1 MKYQNPQSWFTTV
14 KPKNLMST
22 SQDQETKSKKTAPET
37 TSSDEMTEE
46 VVNPSEEDSGNQ
58 DDLLLEQQERIS
70 RLEDELERVKDTQL
84 RKAAEMENFRKRLQR
99 ERDQMYQ
106 ISRESAVEAFLPVYD
121 DLLRTLE
128 ALKKADAEK
137 AYLDGVQLVVNKFDE
152 VLNHYNVEKI
162 DKTGVPFD
170 VNLHDALMRQKP
182 DDDDIESGTVLQ
194 VFENGYRIGDK
205 TLRHAKVI
213 VSE

>member
-46 VVNPSEEDSGNQ
+46 VVNPSHEDSGNQ

-121 DLLRTLE
+121 DLLRTLD

>member
-1 MKYQNPQSWFTTV
+1 
-14 KPKNLMST
+14 MST
-22 SQDQETKSKKTAPET
+22 NQKQETKRSMADDET
-37 TSSDEMTEE
+37 RFSDEDSHRESQHVKGLTE
-46 VVNPSEEDSGNQ
+46 SESEDI
-58 DDLLLEQQERIS
+58 LLEQQQRIS
-70 RLEDELERVKDTQL
+70 ELEEELDRVKDTQL

-106 ISRESAVEAFLPVYD
+106 VSKESAVEAFLPVYD

-128 ALKKADAEK
+128 ALEKTDAEK
-137 AYLDGVQLVVNKFDE
+137 VYVDGIQLVVNKFED

-182 DDDDIESGTVLQ
+182 EDSSIESDTVLQ